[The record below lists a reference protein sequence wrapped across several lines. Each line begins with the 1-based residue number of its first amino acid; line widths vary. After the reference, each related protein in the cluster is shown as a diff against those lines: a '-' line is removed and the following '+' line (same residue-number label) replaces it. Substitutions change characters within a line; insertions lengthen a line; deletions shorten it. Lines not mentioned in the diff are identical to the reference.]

1 MIIALALIVTSFSEQ
16 AGRHT
21 ATPLVRQPRRPSQ
34 VNEVIEIY
42 KRYVASHLSG
52 MEKTVPSARVYLDFG
67 VAWRNTLKSAI
78 LVISDAG
85 SFAALA
91 RGVK

>member
-1 MIIALALIVTSFSEQ
+1 
-16 AGRHT
+16 
-21 ATPLVRQPRRPSQ
+21 
-34 VNEVIEIY
+34 
-42 KRYVASHLSG
+42 

>member
-1 MIIALALIVTSFSEQ
+1 LYASQEDLPRLTRLSSFTSGMWLAIF
-16 AGRHT
+16 
-21 ATPLVRQPRRPSQ
+21 PD
-34 VNEVIEIY
+34 
-42 KRYVASHLSG
+42 

-78 LVISDAG
+78 LVMSDAG
-85 SFAALA
+85 SFAALS

>member
-1 MIIALALIVTSFSEQ
+1 MWLAIF
-16 AGRHT
+16 
-21 ATPLVRQPRRPSQ
+21 PD
-34 VNEVIEIY
+34 
-42 KRYVASHLSG
+42 

-78 LVISDAG
+78 LVMSDAG

>member
-1 MIIALALIVTSFSEQ
+1 MWLAIF
-16 AGRHT
+16 
-21 ATPLVRQPRRPSQ
+21 P
-34 VNEVIEIY
+34 
-42 KRYVASHLSG
+42 G
-52 MEKTVPSARVYLDFG
+52 MEKSVPSARAYVDFG

-78 LVISDAG
+78 LVMLDAG